1 VSTDASAYPRVAVV
15 TGGRS
20 GIGRA
25 VVEQLLVEGAAV
37 ASLDVSPLSDD
48 TPVPNAAGDGEAAR
62 LLEIVCDVR
71 SEDAVEAAIEQAVAR
86 WGGLDVVVQCAGVT
100 ADGVLWK
107 MSDEAWR
114 RVLDV
119 NLTGAFHVLKAATPH
134 LRKRGGG
141 SVVHVTSINGFR
153 GKFGQSNYAASKA
166 GLVAL
171 TKTAA
176 RELGAFGI
184 RVNAVAPGL
193 VQTPMTSGLPPKV
206 IQRAL
211 DESALTTLTQADDV
225 AAAVLFLLS
234 DGARQ
239 ITGTTLRVDAG
250 QCM

>member
-1 VSTDASAYPRVAVV
+1 MSDEDADSLQVAVV

-25 VVEQLLVEGAAV
+25 VVEHLRARGAAV
-37 ASLDVSPLSDD
+37 ASLDVSAAE
-48 TPVPNAAGDGEAAR
+48 PVPEATR
-62 LLEIVCDVR
+62 GLELVCDVR
-71 SEDAVEAAIEQAVAR
+71 SQEAVDEALGEVVQR
-86 WGGLDVVVQCAGVT
+86 WGGIDAVVQCAGVT

-107 MSDEAWR
+107 MTDDAWR

-119 NLTGAFHVLKAATPH
+119 NLTGAFHVLKGATPH

-166 GLVAL
+166 GLVAF

-193 VQTPMTSGLPPKV
+193 VRTPMTSDLPAEV
-206 IQRAL
+206 IQRAV
-211 DESALTTLTQADDV
+211 DESALKTLTEADDI